1 MFFRIKKHVICV
13 IAFLFLTLLGVI
25 GAVTFTQEKQTAFAT
40 VMENGNFRVYDGSG
54 AFHSGYE
61 DISSAWGAAMS
72 LSFKQ
77 VNDEVKTATVKM
89 FADAEVADTL
99 DIYSANFTVALDLNG
114 HKLSISTKGESVI
127 NSSGTFTLLDS
138 DPTATNS
145 IISYARGNTPQTVEI
160 SGGVITGATGN
171 SAVLINGGAFNM
183 QGGTVAGNVITY
195 KWGGAVNP
203 GVVFTMTGGAITEN
217 VNTAGGVGGM
227 HVQGVSVKLS
237 GTIKI
242 DGNTSCTNINDSERA
257 EGNFGFDYNAK
268 IVVNGALN
276 DGAGNNARIG
286 LTLMDDYAQFGATI
300 SRDYKTYHEGEAAD
314 KYFYSD
320 NYQKCPQ
327 IDYYGGEVVFSGHSG
342 FKNYENEGDKH
353 SAVCNNCGVRIT
365 SEHSYSSSGKCAC
378 SAQAAASVGNS
389 FYTDIEQAWAAA
401 KTAGTA
407 TIIMFDDASL
417 ISNLFVS
424 QNENTNI
431 TLDLNGHTVTGT
443 SGNIVFNINSGN
455 TFVLKDSA
463 GGGKITGGNNG
474 VYVGVN
480 ATFTMEGGEI
490 SGNGNNGTYC
500 GGGVSNDGT
509 FTMNGG
515 VISGNTAEQGGGVSN
530 GGTFTMNGGTIKG
543 NAAVNSGGGVCVKDG
558 GKFNVSGIVQIFE
571 NTVDNKANN
580 VQFLSVQTITV
591 VGNLD
596 SNATIGVYMESAGNA
611 ATGYSQSE
619 DPTDYFVSDN
629 DKLNCIYNDNGTVK
643 FAEHDFANGT
653 YQCTAEEHWKV
664 CANCDVQDESNKTAH
679 SGGTATCTKKAVC
692 SVCNSEYG
700 VLTAHVAGAAV
711 QENLVDATC
720 VQKGS
725 YDEVTYCVGCGAE
738 LCRTEKTIEKRAH
751 TYGNWEITLDATC
764 SAQGSKKHGCTAC
777 NHEETQAIAIDA
789 DAHSF
794 SEWTESERA
803 DCTHKGEETRVCA
816 YNIGHKQTRETDALG
831 HTWGPDSVR
840 VEPTCTTDGS
850 VTGTCTVCN
859 ETDIEILVKL
869 GHDLVQHEAQ
879 AATCT
884 QIGWNAYESCSRC
897 EHTTYAEI
905 AALRHDFS
913 TEFTLDKAASCTE
926 KGSKSKHCTR
936 CEEKTEVTEI
946 PLSSHTLSHVDRAE
960 ATVTANGNIAHWA
973 CAVCEKKFSDEN
985 AVNEIENVIIPM
997 LKAELVKPNENGG
1010 EHKVIVTTPNG
1021 FAPDTELVVTE
1032 IAKENYA
1039 QYDSVAQT
1047 VNGEINLVY
1056 DVTLQSGGVTVQPDG
1071 TLTIKLRIPENLQGK
1086 NFKLFH
1092 LHESEAADM
1101 EYTIN
1106 GNYAVV
1112 NTDRL
1117 SDFIFVGE
1125 KAAISG
1131 GNGLSA
1137 GAIAGITIGV
1147 IAAVLLAV
1155 YVALYFALYRKG
1167 NLKGEAFDVIYTP
1180 MNAVFNK
1187 KAQNE

>member
-1 MFFRIKKHVICV
+1 M
-13 IAFLFLTLLGVI
+13 
-25 GAVTFTQEKQTAFAT
+25 
-40 VMENGNFRVYDGSG
+40 
-54 AFHSGYE
+54 
-61 DISSAWGAAMS
+61 
-72 LSFKQ
+72 
-77 VNDEVKTATVKM
+77 
-89 FADAEVADTL
+89 
-99 DIYSANFTVALDLNG
+99 
-114 HKLSISTKGESVI
+114 
-127 NSSGTFTLLDS
+127 
-138 DPTATNS
+138 
-145 IISYARGNTPQTVEI
+145 
-160 SGGVITGATGN
+160 
-171 SAVLINGGAFNM
+171 
-183 QGGTVAGNVITY
+183 
-195 KWGGAVNP
+195 
-203 GVVFTMTGGAITEN
+203 
-217 VNTAGGVGGM
+217 
-227 HVQGVSVKLS
+227 
-237 GTIKI
+237 
-242 DGNTSCTNINDSERA
+242 
-257 EGNFGFDYNAK
+257 
-268 IVVNGALN
+268 
-276 DGAGNNARIG
+276 
-286 LTLMDDYAQFGATI
+286 
-300 SRDYKTYHEGEAAD
+300 
-314 KYFYSD
+314 
-320 NYQKCPQ
+320 
-327 IDYYGGEVVFSGHSG
+327 
-342 FKNYENEGDKH
+342 
-353 SAVCNNCGVRIT
+353 
-365 SEHSYSSSGKCAC
+365 
-378 SAQAAASVGNS
+378 
-389 FYTDIEQAWAAA
+389 
-401 KTAGTA
+401 
-407 TIIMFDDASL
+407 
-417 ISNLFVS
+417 
-424 QNENTNI
+424 
-431 TLDLNGHTVTGT
+431 
-443 SGNIVFNINSGN
+443 
-455 TFVLKDSA
+455 
-463 GGGKITGGNNG
+463 
-474 VYVGVN
+474 
-480 ATFTMEGGEI
+480 
-490 SGNGNNGTYC
+490 
-500 GGGVSNDGT
+500 
-509 FTMNGG
+509 
-515 VISGNTAEQGGGVSN
+515 
-530 GGTFTMNGGTIKG
+530 
-543 NAAVNSGGGVCVKDG
+543 
-558 GKFNVSGIVQIFE
+558 
-571 NTVDNKANN
+571 
-580 VQFLSVQTITV
+580 
-591 VGNLD
+591 
-596 SNATIGVYMESAGNA
+596 
-611 ATGYSQSE
+611 
-619 DPTDYFVSDN
+619 
-629 DKLNCIYNDNGTVK
+629 K
-643 FAEHDFANGT
+643 FAEHDFANST